1 MSDKVKILIVED
13 EVVIADHISMILE
26 HLGYEPLR
34 PVIDYDKA
42 IESIERYEPDIAIL
56 DIQLKG
62 HKDGIDLAW
71 KIKEEYDFPFIFL
84 TSNADGMT
92 IERAKKV
99 TPPAFLV
106 KPFKKED
113 LFTSIELALHNYA
126 QARDK
131 AGESKE
137 NMIIKDAIFVKH
149 QDLFHKVPLD
159 DILYLKSDRVY
170 MDVFTVQGKKHLI
183 RGSLS
188 DILDRLPSHF
198 YRTHRSY
205 IINAQKM
212 DAINS
217 AYVVI
222 DKEKI
227 PIGKN
232 YRQDLLNKIQVE

>member
-1 MSDKVKILIVED
+1 MSKVKILIVED

-42 IESIERYEPDIAIL
+42 IESIEKNEPDIAIL

-62 HKDGIDLAW
+62 YKDGIDLAW
-71 KIKEEYDFPFIFL
+71 KIREDYDFPFIFL

-92 IERAKKV
+92 VERAKKV
-99 TPPAFLV
+99 NPPAFLV

-113 LFTSIELALHNYA
+113 LFTSIELALHNYVK
-126 QARDK
+126 ARDNR
-131 AGESKE
+131 AEE
-137 NMIIKDAIFVKH
+137 NENLIIKDAIFVKH
-149 QDLFHKVPLD
+149 QDLYHKVPLD

-170 MDVFTVQGKKHLI
+170 IDVFTTSGKKHLI
-183 RGSLS
+183 RGSLAE
-188 DILDRLPSHF
+188 ICDRLPTHF

-222 DKEKI
+222 SEEKI

-232 YRQDLLNKIQVE
+232 YRQDLLSRLQVE

>member
-1 MSDKVKILIVED
+1 MSKIKILIVED

-42 IESIERYEPDIAIL
+42 IESIEKNEPDIAIL

-62 HKDGIDLAW
+62 YKDGIDLAW
-71 KIKEEYDFPFIFL
+71 KIREDYDFPFIFL

-92 IERAKKV
+92 VERAKKV
-99 TPPAFLV
+99 NPPAFLV

-113 LFTSIELALHNYA
+113 LFTSIELALHNYVK
-126 QARDK
+126 ARGKTAED
-131 AGESKE
+131 KE
-137 NMIIKDAIFVKH
+137 NLIIKDAIFIKH
-149 QDLFHKVPLD
+149 QDLYHKVPFD
-159 DILYLKSDRVY
+159 NILYMKSDRVY
-170 MDVFTVQGKKHLI
+170 IDVFTADGKKHLI
-183 RGSLS
+183 RGSLTE
-188 DILDRLPSHF
+188 ICDRLPAHF

-212 DAINS
+212 EAINS

-222 DKEKI
+222 STEKI

-232 YRQDLLNKIQVE
+232 YRQDLLNRLQVE

>member
-1 MSDKVKILIVED
+1 MAKVKILIVED

-34 PVIDYDKA
+34 PVIDYYKA
-42 IESIERYEPDIAIL
+42 VESIEENLPDLAIL
-56 DIQLKG
+56 DVQLKG
-62 HKDGIDLAW
+62 YKDGIDLAW
-71 KIKEEYDFPFIFL
+71 KIKEDYDFPFIFL

-99 TPPAFLV
+99 NPPAFLV

-126 QARDK
+126 QVKDAP
-131 AGESKE
+131 SSNTE
-137 NMIIKDAIFVKH
+137 NLIIKDAIFVKQ
-149 QDLFHKVPLD
+149 QDLYLKVRLD

-170 MDVFTVQGKKHLI
+170 IDVFTTDQKKYLI
-183 RGSLS
+183 RASLS
-188 DILDRLPSHF
+188 DILERLPKHF
-198 YRTHRSY
+198 YRTHRSF
-205 IINAQKM
+205 IINAQKIE
-212 DAINS
+212 AINS

-222 DKEKI
+222 GIEKI

-232 YRQDLLNKIQVE
+232 YRQDLLSRIQVE